1 MIRSTHV
8 YDALLG
14 VLKRKRSWW
23 NPVDIEDDKALRR
36 ILNDPKLIEQLT
48 EELNK

>member
-1 MIRSTHV
+1 VIRSTHV

-23 NPVDIEDDKALRR
+23 HPADIEDDKALRR
-36 ILNDPKLIEQLT
+36 ILNDPRLVEQLT

>member
-8 YDALLG
+8 YDAVLG

-23 NPVDIEDDKALRR
+23 HPADIEDDKALRR
-36 ILNDPKLIEQLT
+36 ILNNPDLIEQLT